1 MTVNAYFCSLV
12 IQIMK
17 LNPTILF
24 FSITGLALAQAQ
36 TTLLNAEVE
45 GQPLGANAGRV
56 VQALELLGAPLATGE
71 VKVLKAAIDQRD
83 AVAIQKFLDPHV
95 LVVVSVNPELR
106 VKVRRGRA
114 KAELRQGGFTP
125 ARSRFP
131 VGHGESMSVAGTA
144 SCLSL

>member
-24 FSITGLALAQAQ
+24 FSITGLALGQAQ
-36 TTLLNAEVE
+36 TMLLNAEVE

-56 VQALELLGAPLATGE
+56 VQALELLGAPLAAGE
-71 VKVLKAAIDQRD
+71 VKALKAAIDQRD

-114 KAELRQGGFTP
+114 KAELRQG
-125 ARSRFP
+125 A
-131 VGHGESMSVAGTA
+131 
-144 SCLSL
+144 